1 MRRDYS
7 KRNNVIS
14 SSTEK
19 EAEEK
24 PIVNTSV
31 FSYKEDKVKK
41 NDTPKKANVTV
52 NISRLTLR
60 KNKSTSSELVT
71 TYAKDTV
78 LVKDN
83 NSSDKEWSKIVSPD
97 VGYVRSE
104 YII

>member
-7 KRNNVIS
+7 KRNNAIS
-14 SSTEK
+14 SNTEK
-19 EAEEK
+19 ESEEK

-41 NDTPKKANVTV
+41 NDPPKKTNVTV
-52 NISRLTLR
+52 NISRLALR

-104 YII
+104 YIV